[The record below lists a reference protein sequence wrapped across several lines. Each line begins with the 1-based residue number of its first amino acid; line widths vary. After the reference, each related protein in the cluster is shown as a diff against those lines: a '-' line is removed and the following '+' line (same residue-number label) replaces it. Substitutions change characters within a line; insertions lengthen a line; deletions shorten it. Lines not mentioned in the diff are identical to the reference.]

1 VSEGF
6 ADVCHMYGKTLEASG
21 QLTEA
26 KDVYYLGVSADPE
39 MDNARGIAQCHRR
52 IQFLG
57 ME

>member
-1 VSEGF
+1 
-6 ADVCHMYGKTLEASG
+6 MYGKTLEASG